1 MPITVSS
8 QAGSATITLSG
19 EIDHHGARAMMEQL
33 EDAIARALPLRL
45 TLDLSGVTFMDSSGI
60 AVLLR
65 AHTGAVLA
73 AGGEQGGAGL
83 LDVGDAYPG
92 VLHLHLQHT
101 PLQQSKTQGNAA
113 QTVGIGV
120 DDGIGYRLAH
130 GGLDVRQLV
139 QGGVQLGGEAGGAG
153 PGEPLVGRAGSEEDG
168 GLVDGFHYVALL
180 IPMG

>member
-65 AHTGAVLA
+65 A
-73 AGGEQGGAGL
+73 QM
-83 LDVGDAYPG
+83 
-92 VLHLHLQHT
+92 
-101 PLQQSKTQGNAA
+101 N
-113 QTVGIGV
+113 
-120 DDGIGYRLAH
+120 
-130 GGLDVRQLV
+130 
-139 QGGVQLGGEAGGAG
+139 QLGGSLRVTSIPVQARRVLDAAG
-153 PGEPLVGRAGSEEDG
+153 VGR
-168 GLVDGFHYVALL
+168 L
-180 IPMG
+180 IPLE